1 MINNR
6 YKVIVFDLGN
16 VLIPF
21 DHGRWVSNL
30 NEIEPELGN
39 KMFDKF
45 MKNHDLQIKYESG
58 KISDKEFISICLEW
72 LNHKITS
79 TQFCEIFSDIFTLN
93 QKVIDLLPSLKSKH
107 KLVLLSNTSNIHKE
121 YAWGKLAF
129 IDLFDK
135 LILSHEVGAVKPENK
150 IYKAVEHF
158 TEEKPD
164 SHIFIDDIL
173 EYVEKAKSLGWDGI
187 QFKDYDDLIKHFRAR
202 NIL

>member
-1 MINNR
+1 M
-6 YKVIVFDLGN
+6 
-16 VLIPF
+16 
-21 DHGRWVSNL
+21 
-30 NEIEPELGN
+30 
-39 KMFDKF
+39 
-45 MKNHDLQIKYESG
+45 
-58 KISDKEFISICLEW
+58 
-72 LNHKITS
+72 
-79 TQFCEIFSDIFTLN
+79 
-93 QKVIDLLPSLKSKH
+93 
-107 KLVLLSNTSNIHKE
+107 
-121 YAWGKLAF
+121 
-129 IDLFDK
+129 FDK